1 MLNQWNIGKRMML
14 GMSAVIL
21 LLMAMA
27 FGGIHALN
35 TASRGISGLS
45 ESGLLVEKASDLMS
59 SVDDVYISLGALSLT
74 REAESRQQAL
84 ASVDKARAA
93 YKKVV
98 EELALKE
105 TSAAGKKLFE
115 DFLKSLAECRAD
127 NDRVMQLAKENQTEE
142 LAKAG
147 AKVMLLNAPRLRIE
161 CEKYKA
167 YVNQQQ
173 AETRTA
179 VQKTAA
185 RARVALLAAAVFVFL
200 LCGGSGFWL
209 TRSITKPLGQ
219 AVGHISTVAKGD
231 VSKNVP
237 ENLVRRGDEVGV
249 LAKAIQEMTVSLRQM
264 IKNIGQGVQTLASS
278 STELSAISTGMA
290 KESKGTSDKARTV
303 ATAAEEMSANS
314 SSVAAGMEQAT
325 TNLTTV
331 ASATEEMTAT
341 IGEIAA
347 NSEKARGIT
356 ADASQQA
363 DRVSGMIKQ
372 LGVAAQDIGKVTET
386 ITNISAQTNLLAL
399 NATIEAARAGAAG
412 KGFAVVANEIKEL
425 AQQTAAAT
433 EDIKAKI
440 GGIQASTSGTIAD
453 IEKITQVIKQ
463 VSDIVSTIATAI
475 EEQSTVTKDIA
486 NNIAQASC
494 GVKDANHRV
503 AETSTVAQSI
513 ARNISEVNHAATEF
527 SNGSTQVQTSAAELS
542 KLAEQLKAMVSTFI
556 V

>member
-1 MLNQWNIGKRMML
+1 ML
-14 GMSAVIL
+14 GMSTVVL
-21 LLMAMA
+21 LLVAMA
-27 FGGIHALN
+27 IGGVYALN
-35 TASRGISGLS
+35 SASRSIAGMAQN
-45 ESGLLVEKASDLMS
+45 EMVVEKAAGLMNTVNS
-59 SVDDVYISLGALSLT
+59 LYLSLGALSLS
-74 REAESRQQAL
+74 RDAEGRQQGV
-84 ASVDKARAA
+84 ASVEKARAD
-93 YKKVV
+93 YKKAMDDLSVREDS
-98 EELALKE
+98 EEGKRLLAE
-105 TSAAGKKLFE
+105 FQKL
-115 DFLKSLAECRAD
+115 LAECRAD
-127 NDRVMQLAKENQTEE
+127 NDRVMQFAKDNQAEE
-142 LAKAG
+142 LGKAG
-147 AKVMLLNAPRLRIE
+147 AKVMLVNAPKLAVECDKYVSFVNKKQEGLRTE
-161 CEKYKA
+161 AHK
-167 YVNQQQ
+167 
-173 AETRTA
+173 
-179 VQKTAA
+179 
-185 RARVALLAAAVFVFL
+185 AAAQGKLALILAGVFITL
-200 LCGGSGFWL
+200 LCSGAGIWL

-219 AVGHISTVAKGD
+219 AVDHIGGVAKGD

-237 ENLVRRGDEVGV
+237 EVLVRRGDEVGV
-249 LAKAIQEMTVSLRQM
+249 LAKAIQEMTVSLRHM

-314 SSVAAGMEQAT
+314 TSVAAGMEQAT

-341 IGEIAA
+341 IGEIAG
-347 NSEKARGIT
+347 NSEKARSIT
-356 ADASQQA
+356 AEASQQA

-433 EDIKAKI
+433 EDIKVKI
-440 GGIQASTSGTIAD
+440 GGIQTSTSGTIAD
-453 IEKITQVIKQ
+453 IEKITLVIKQ

-486 NNIAQASC
+486 NNIAQASS

-503 AETSTVAQSI
+503 GETSTVAQAI
-513 ARNISEVNHAATEF
+513 ARDISEVNEAATQF

-542 KLAEQLKAMVSTFI
+542 KLAEQLKAMVSTFT